1 MEQDSLPKSILVRRS
16 SSGESMKMLL
26 TSHGS
31 ATKLSSAA
39 AAAPASGQA
48 INKRSSFSLNGTKNI
63 FKRFSKSGRRTSS
76 IDENDSTLNPIL
88 SRNSS
93 MTQASKQPLFNK
105 RVSSSGNMSLSDL
118 SVIKTATNQKQ
129 PLTFTK
135 EEMSIMNCNN
145 DLLNELELVTT
156 ELASSIKRELALES
170 KLRNSPQQQQNSPK
184 LDEELKSEITE
195 KSRVIADLQEKL
207 SKERRLRFISEE
219 HALLGEHGQAPSALK
234 LNYEKTELYKQL
246 LIKMI

>member
-1 MEQDSLPKSILVRRS
+1 MMVVSIKIFSEPIHDIPEEQRRSQDKTPDFTQFNNNNNNSKLGNVELEQDSLPKSILARRS

-105 RVSSSGNMSLSDL
+105 PSIVFWKHEFIR
-118 SVIKTATNQKQ
+118 SVG
-129 PLTFTK
+129 
-135 EEMSIMNCNN
+135 
-145 DLLNELELVTT
+145 D
-156 ELASSIKRELALES
+156 
-170 KLRNSPQQQQNSPK
+170 
-184 LDEELKSEITE
+184 
-195 KSRVIADLQEKL
+195 
-207 SKERRLRFISEE
+207 
-219 HALLGEHGQAPSALK
+219 
-234 LNYEKTELYKQL
+234 
-246 LIKMI
+246 